1 MSAMFRAWFW
11 PVGGQ
16 TFWVGDVRNLK
27 TTNIFYGLATCVA
40 LALFFFWLESSR
52 YKNFVDTERHEAK
65 LFAED
70 LSENLEHALFDF
82 ELRAR
87 GLTTAIEL
95 SGDIGQD
102 RFSHLAE
109 RFKELNSSIMNLA
122 LVDHGI
128 IKLVHPLEENRDLV
142 GYNLRNDEKQW
153 PAVAH
158 VYQTGQVTM
167 QGPVLLL
174 QGKRG
179 MLVRTPVMA
188 YGASASQSGITKIVT
203 VAVDADAILQDILK
217 LNSEPNELPKR
228 YNELSK
234 GYQVALTTTQTGG
247 DIVGDNGVFENDP
260 LIVYVSM
267 PGTELKL
274 AVAPNAGW
282 TTGYRV
288 AWLTNLGLLFVVFT
302 AVYVTY
308 VLRRQRA
315 EHNKVQLQLN
325 TAIKTLPDGFVLY
338 DSEDRLVV
346 CNEKYKE
353 IYKKSADALVP
364 GTRHED
370 LLRAGLKVEQYAEA
384 IGRENEWLAQRL
396 ASHKAAESTIE
407 QKLTDGRWLRIFERK
422 TPDGG
427 RVGIW
432 VDITE
437 SKRHQSEL
445 EASNASLRHALAQRD
460 IAEKRFSNVAMLSK
474 DWVWE
479 ADKDL
484 RFTFFSNS
492 IQKKT
497 AEFLIGKTRREAY
510 KDFPEVLESTDFKRL
525 EEKEQAREPFR
536 DAIYQAIGATKDDK
550 WIRTSGDPIFDETG
564 AFSGYR
570 GVSSDISDVY
580 NAMREAEAANA
591 AKTEF
596 LNVMSHEL
604 RTPLTVILGFNALLA
619 KPEIL
624 PSVKALDA
632 GIKDGSMTTENVG
645 QQVDLIKQDIAK
657 YAKKMEISGKH
668 LLNLINDIL
677 DLARIDAGKLQID
690 LGDVALEPVIASV
703 ADQLSETARQKSL
716 DLRVEVGAE
725 VAVAD
730 ELRLRQILINL
741 VGNALKFTE
750 RGHVSIRT
758 ESRGD
763 TVAILVEDSGRGIP
777 KEKWDSIFGKFD
789 QVDPSST
796 REKGG
801 TGLGLSITRQLIE
814 LQGGAVSVE
823 SEVGVGSTFTFTL
836 PAATSDAAKHAS

>member
-1 MSAMFRAWFW
+1 M
-11 PVGGQ
+11 
-16 TFWVGDVRNLK
+16 
-27 TTNIFYGLATCVA
+27 A
-40 LALFFFWLESSR
+40 LALFYFWLESSR
-52 YKNFVDTERHEAK
+52 YNSFVDTERHEAK

-109 RFKELNSSIMNLA
+109 RFKELDSLIVNLA
-122 LVDHGI
+122 VVDHGI
-128 IKLVHPLEENRDLV
+128 ITLVHPFEDNRGLV

-153 PAVAH
+153 PAVARA
-158 VYQTGQVTM
+158 YETGQVTM
-167 QGPVLLL
+167 QGPVRLL
-174 QGKRG
+174 QGTRG

-203 VAVDADAILQDILK
+203 VAVDANAILEDILK
-217 LNSEPNELPKR
+217 GSSEPNELA
-228 YNELSK
+228 L
-234 GYQVALTTTQTGG
+234 GYQVALSTTQSGG
-247 DIVGDNGVFENDP
+247 EIVGNSGVFENDP

-274 AVAPNAGW
+274 AVVPNAGW

-288 AWLTNLGLLFVVFT
+288 AWLTDLGLLFIVLT
-302 AVYVTY
+302 ALYVTY

-384 IGRENEWLAQRL
+384 IGREDEWLAQRL
-396 ASHKAAESTIE
+396 ASHKAANSMIE
-407 QKLTDGRWLRIFERK
+407 QQLSDGRWLRIFERK

-427 RVGIW
+427 RVGVW
-432 VDITE
+432 VDVTE
-437 SKRHQSEL
+437 SKRHQDEL

-460 IAEKRFSNVAMLSK
+460 IAEQRFSNVAALSK

-484 RFTFFSNS
+484 RFTFFSDS
-492 IQKKT
+492 IQKST
-497 AEFLIGKTRREAY
+497 AAFLVGKTRREAY
-510 KDFPEVLESTDFKRL
+510 KDFPDVLESPDFKRL

-536 DAIYQAIGATKDDK
+536 DAIYQAIGATNGDK
-550 WIRTSGDPIFDETG
+550 WIRTSGDPIFDENG
-564 AFSGYR
+564 EFSGYR
-570 GVSSDISDVY
+570 GVSADISDVY
-580 NAMREAEAANA
+580 TALREAEAANA

-604 RTPLTVILGFNALLA
+604 RTPLTVVLGFNALLA

-632 GIKDGSMTTENVG
+632 GLKDGSVTTENVG
-645 QQVDLIKQDIAK
+645 QKVDLVKQEIAK
-657 YAKKMEISGKH
+657 YAKKMEIAGKH

-690 LGDVALEPVIASV
+690 LGEVPLDPVIASV
-703 ADQLSETARQKSL
+703 ADQLSESARLKSL
-716 DLRVEVGAE
+716 ELSVDAGGEV
-725 VAVAD
+725 VVAD

-763 TVAILVEDSGRGIP
+763 TVAIHVQDSGRGIP
-777 KEKWDSIFGKFD
+777 TEKREAIFGKFD

-814 LQGGAVSVE
+814 LQGGTVWVE

-836 PAATSDAAKHAS
+836 PAATSDAANRASS

>member
-1 MSAMFRAWFW
+1 M
-11 PVGGQ
+11 GGQ
-16 TFWVGDVRNLK
+16 ALWVGDVRNLK
-27 TTNIFYGLATCVA
+27 TTNIFYGLAACVA

-52 YKNFVDTERHEAK
+52 YKSFVDTERHEAK
-65 LFAED
+65 LFAEE

-109 RFKELNSSIMNLA
+109 RFKQLDSAIVNLA
-122 LVDHGI
+122 VVDHGI
-128 IKLVHPLEENRDLV
+128 IKLVHPFEQNRNLI

-153 PAVAH
+153 PAVARA
-158 VYQTGQVTM
+158 YRTGQVTL
-167 QGPVLLL
+167 QGPVRLL
-174 QGKRG
+174 QGKHG

-188 YGASASQSGITKIVT
+188 YGASAPRFGITKIV
-203 VAVDADAILQDILK
+203 AVVIDADAIFQDTLGLSLK
-217 LNSEPNELPKR
+217 PNKR
-228 YNELSK
+228 AL
-234 GYQVALTTTQTGG
+234 GYQVALTSTQAGG
-247 DIVGDNGVFENDP
+247 DIVGDSAVFENDP
-260 LIVYVSM
+260 MTVSFAM
-267 PGTELKL
+267 LGTELKL
-274 AVAPNAGW
+274 AVAPAAGW
-282 TTGYRV
+282 KAGYRV
-288 AWLTNLGLLFVVFT
+288 AWVTDLGVLLVVLI
-302 AVYVTY
+302 ALYVTY
-308 VLRRQRA
+308 VLRQQRA
-315 EHNKVQLQLN
+315 ERNKAQLQLN
-325 TAIKTLPDGFVLY
+325 TAIQTLPDGFVLY

-353 IYKKSADALVP
+353 IYQKSASALVP
-364 GTRHED
+364 GARYED
-370 LLRAGLKVEQYAEA
+370 LLRTGLKVEQYAEA
-384 IGRENEWLAQRL
+384 IGREDEWFAQRM
-396 ASHKAAESTIE
+396 ASHKAANSTIE
-407 QKLTDGRWLRIFERK
+407 QKLSDGRWLRIFERK

-427 RVGIW
+427 RVGVW

-437 SKRHQSEL
+437 LKRHQSEL

-497 AEFLIGKTRREAY
+497 AAFLIGKTRREAY
-510 KDFPEVLESTDFKRL
+510 EGFPEVLGNVDFKQL
-525 EEKEQAREPFR
+525 EDKEQAREPFR
-536 DAIYQAIGATKDDK
+536 DVIYQAIGATRDDK
-550 WIRTSGDPIFDETG
+550 WIRTSGDPIFDEKG
-564 AFSGYR
+564 EFSGYR

-580 NAMREAEAANA
+580 NALREAEAANA

-604 RTPLTVILGFNALLA
+604 RTPLTVVLGFNALLV

-632 GIKDGSMTTENVG
+632 AIRDGSVTAENVG
-645 QQVDLIKQDIAK
+645 PQVDLVKQDIAK
-657 YAKKMEISGKH
+657 YAKKMEIAGKH

-677 DLARIDAGKLQID
+677 DLARIDAGKLHID
-690 LGDVALEPVIASV
+690 LDDVPLDPVIASV
-703 ADQLSETARQKSL
+703 ADQLSETARLKSL
-716 DLRVEVGAE
+716 ELRVEAGAE
-725 VAVAD
+725 VVVAD

-777 KEKWDSIFGKFD
+777 KEKWNSIFGKFD

-814 LQGGAVSVE
+814 LQGGTVSVE

-836 PAATSDAAKHAS
+836 PAAKSDAAKHASV

>member
-1 MSAMFRAWFW
+1 M
-11 PVGGQ
+11 
-16 TFWVGDVRNLK
+16 K
-27 TTNIFYGLATCVA
+27 TTNIFYGLAACVA
-40 LALFFFWLESSR
+40 LALFYFWLESSR
-52 YKNFVDTERHEAK
+52 YKSFVDTERREAK

-109 RFKELNSSIMNLA
+109 RFKELDSSIVNLA
-122 LVDHGI
+122 VVDHGI
-128 IKLVHPLEENRDLV
+128 IKLVHPFEQNRALI

-153 PAVAH
+153 PAVART
-158 VYQTGQVTM
+158 YQTGQVTM
-167 QGPVLLL
+167 QGPIQLL
-174 QGKRG
+174 QDKRG
-179 MLVRTPVMA
+179 MLIRTPVMA
-188 YGASASQSGITKIVT
+188 YGASASHFGITKIVT
-203 VAVDADAILQDILK
+203 VAIDADAIFQEVLGPSPK
-217 LNSEPNELPKR
+217 PNER
-228 YNELSK
+228 AS
-234 GYQVALTTTQTGG
+234 GYQVALYQVALTSTQAGG
-247 DIVGDNGVFENDP
+247 VIVGNSAVFEHDP
-260 LIVYVSM
+260 LIVNFSV

-274 AVAPNAGW
+274 AVVPNAGW
-282 TTGYRV
+282 TSGYRI
-288 AWLTNLGLLFVVFT
+288 AWLTDLGLLFIVLT
-302 AVYVTY
+302 ALYVTY

-353 IYKKSADALVP
+353 IYEKSADALVP

-384 IGRENEWLAQRL
+384 IGREDEWLAQRL
-396 ASHKAAESTIE
+396 ASHKAANSTIE
-407 QKLTDGRWLRIFERK
+407 QQLSDGRWLRIFERE

-427 RVGIW
+427 RVGVW

-437 SKRHQSEL
+437 SKRHRDEL

-460 IAEKRFSNVAMLSK
+460 IAEQRFSNVAMLSK

-497 AEFLIGKTRREAY
+497 AEYLVGKTRREAY
-510 KDFPEVLESTDFKRL
+510 EGFPDVLENADFKRL
-525 EEKEQAREPFR
+525 EEKERAREPFR
-536 DAIYQAIGATKDDK
+536 DVIYQAIGATRDDK
-550 WIRTSGDPIFDETG
+550 WIRTSGDPIFDKNGE
-564 AFSGYR
+564 FSGYR
-570 GVSSDISDVY
+570 GVSADISDVY
-580 NAMREAEAANA
+580 NALREAEAANA

-604 RTPLTVILGFNALLA
+604 RTPLTVVLGFNALLA

-624 PSVKALDA
+624 PSVRALDA
-632 GIKDGSMTTENVG
+632 GLKDGSMTAENVG
-645 QQVDLIKQDIAK
+645 PQVDLVKQEIAK
-657 YAKKMEISGKH
+657 YAKKMETAGKH

-690 LGDVALEPVIASV
+690 LDEVALDPVIASV

-716 DLRVEVGAE
+716 ELRVEAGGDV
-725 VAVAD
+725 VVAD

-758 ESRGD
+758 EPQGD
-763 TVAILVEDSGRGIP
+763 NVAIHVEDSGRGIP
-777 KEKWDSIFGKFD
+777 REKWDSIFGKFD

-814 LQGGAVSVE
+814 LQGGTVSVE

-836 PAATSDAAKHAS
+836 PAATSDAANRLSS